1 MIPLYRN
8 IVFAIQLRYNRRD
21 FLSYLCMNDLA
32 SQVHLWTQQL
42 RAIAMTGL
50 AFNPPTYDRERYEE
64 LLRLA
69 AEMAATDGAVQ
80 ADARLAQQLYA
91 SWRAQ
96 VQPGA
101 RGYVTPKVGVGAVV
115 FNAQDELLLIQR
127 PSGYWLY
134 PTGWADI
141 GYAPAEVAV
150 KEVAEE
156 TGLQATPLRLMAV
169 YDVRH
174 PAESDI
180 ENHLYSL
187 VFYCRLDGGT
197 LNRHP
202 LETLDAG
209 FFPRDHL
216 PQPLARDGLGW
227 VEHAWA
233 ARRGDLETFF
243 DRP

>member
-1 MIPLYRN
+1 
-8 IVFAIQLRYNRRD
+8 
-21 FLSYLCMNDLA
+21 MNDLA
-32 SQVHLWTQQL
+32 LQVQLWTQQL

-50 AFNPPTYDRERYEE
+50 AFDPPVYDRERYEE
-64 LLRLA
+64 LLKLA
-69 AEMAATDGAVQ
+69 AQMAATDGVLK
-80 ADARLAQQLYA
+80 ADKELAQQLYE

-96 VQPGA
+96 VLPGA
-101 RGYVTPKVGVGAVV
+101 RGYITPKVGIGAVV
-115 FNAQDELLLIQR
+115 FNERDELLLIQR
-127 PSGYWLY
+127 PNGHWLY

-141 GYAPAEVAV
+141 GYSPGEVAV

-156 TGLQATPLRLMAV
+156 TGLQVTPLRLIAV

-174 PAESDI
+174 PESGA
-180 ENHLYSL
+180 NNALYSL

-209 FFPRDHL
+209 FFARDRL
-216 PQPLARDGLGW
+216 PKPLARDNFDW

-233 ARRGDLETFF
+233 ARRGELIEAYF
-243 DRP
+243 DRA